1 VLRQLVK
8 YWRSLGIR
16 LLPYLDDFLFMAPSF
31 VEPSELAARV
41 LRDFQSAGF
50 VVNMD
55 KSVLHPSQSTTHLGM
70 IVDSVS
76 GQFEVP
82 AHRWDKLQAAIRS
95 ITSATRHRV
104 PVRQLAG
111 CVGQIISMRV
121 ALGPVVHL
129 YTRYLYEVINQA
141 LGWSGWVTVSQT
153 ALEELSFWSSMTR
166 TSFRGPIWPPSRAV
180 SIHMATDASEG
191 AWGGVLLSV
200 SNQQMPRQT
209 RAHEFFTPE
218 EQRQSSTMRELL
230 GILGSLQSFLP
241 LCSGAEVYVQTDS
254 QNVVFVQQR
263 GSRRVWLNAVA
274 KKLFLVLLRAPDC
287 APH

>member
-1 VLRQLVK
+1 
-8 YWRSLGIR
+8 
-16 LLPYLDDFLFMAPSF
+16 MAPSF
-31 VEPSELAARV
+31 VEASELAARV

-95 ITSATRHRV
+95 LTSAPRNRV
-104 PVRQLAG
+104 PIRQLAS

-153 ALEELSFWSSMTR
+153 ALEELSFWSSGDL
-166 TSFRGPIWPPSRAV
+166 FG
-180 SIHMATDASEG
+180 
-191 AWGGVLLSV
+191 LL
-200 SNQQMPRQT
+200 
-209 RAHEFFTPE
+209 
-218 EQRQSSTMRELL
+218 REL
-230 GILGSLQSFLP
+230 
-241 LCSGAEVYVQTDS
+241 
-254 QNVVFVQQR
+254 
-263 GSRRVWLNAVA
+263 
-274 KKLFLVLLRAPDC
+274 
-287 APH
+287 